1 MAGISGA
8 VSAFCFVAGK
18 SLDVYYTLS
27 LTEADFYVKWLLCS
41 IVSGIVIYGIWT
53 FAERKDKVNIAAK
66 KIVQKAVD
74 FEGKLKGWMIALFLL
89 LMWIPVWLSVFP
101 GAFSYDAY
109 DEWLQI
115 STGNITA
122 HHPVLHVLLLGGLVE
137 KIHQLTGSYN
147 AGIAVYVFL
156 QMTALAAVFAYTV
169 QFMRERAVSPLLRL
183 FAILFYAFSPVVQLF
198 AICCTKDILFSAA
211 FLLFII
217 SLWRVCVSGET
228 FFAKKSWQLL
238 FCFSALVS
246 MIMRNNGF
254 YAVVAMIVFLLA
266 VCRKHIGKYFCML
279 AVIGILYA
287 LYVGPFYG
295 MLQVTPGGMQ
305 EMLSVP
311 LQQLARVYHYEK
323 ETYTAEELQ
332 YLHTLI
338 PQENWEQYRSTVAD
352 FVKSGFRQEVYQ
364 ENPARFWK
372 LWWQTGR
379 KNPLTYLNSFML
391 GIVDYW
397 YPLAVVD
404 GYQDVYGASSYFDY
418 RVSPPGEEQVLLPR
432 LHAIYESISVD
443 KDIQKLPGMFLLL
456 SPGWYALIYFQVL
469 MYMWYRKRYRQ
480 TVPLLAVLLYC
491 ATLLLGPVAL
501 VRYVLILY
509 YIFPVYCVFIGK
521 SEHESCRNGETDGR

>member
-1 MAGISGA
+1 MMKIRKVLGAGIAGA
-8 VSAFCFVAGK
+8 VSAFCFAAGK

-41 IVSGIVIYGIWT
+41 ILLSLVIYGIWT
-53 FAERKDKVNIAAK
+53 FAERKEKINIAAK
-66 KIVQKAVD
+66 KIVQKASA
-74 FEGKLKGWMIALFLL
+74 FEGRLKGWMIALFLF
-89 LMWIPVWLSVFP
+89 LMWIPAWLSVFP

-115 STGNITA
+115 NTGNITA

-137 KIHQLTGSYN
+137 KIHGLTGSYN

-156 QMTALAAVFAYTV
+156 QMAVLAAVFAYTV
-169 QFMRERAVSPLLRL
+169 QFMRERAVSPLWRL

-211 FLLFII
+211 FLLFVI
-217 SLWRVCVSGET
+217 SLWRVCVSRET
-228 FFAKKSWQLL
+228 FFARKSWQIL
-238 FCFSALVS
+238 FCLSALVS
-246 MIMRNNGF
+246 MIMRNNGL
-254 YAVVAMIVFLLA
+254 YAVVAMLVFLLPL
-266 VCRKHIGKYFCML
+266 CRRHFGRYFGIL
-279 AVIGILYA
+279 AVIGGLYA
-287 LYVGPFYG
+287 LYVGPFYN

-311 LQQLARVYHYEK
+311 LQQLARVYHYEQ

-352 FVKSGFRQEVYQ
+352 FVKSGFRQEVYK
-364 ENPARFWK
+364 ENPARFWR
-372 LWWQTGR
+372 LWWQTGG
-379 KNPLTYLNSFML
+379 KKPMTYLNSFLL

-397 YPLAVVD
+397 YPFAVVD

-418 RVSPPGEEQVLLPR
+418 RVGPPGEEQIILPR
-432 LHAIYESISVD
+432 LHAVYESISVD
-443 KDIQKLPGMFLLL
+443 KDTQKLPGMFLLL

-469 MYMWYRKRYRQ
+469 MYLWYRKRYRQ
-480 TVPLLAVLLYC
+480 IVPLLAILLYC
-491 ATLLLGPVAL
+491 ATLLLGPIAL

-509 YIFPVYCVFIGK
+509 YIFPVYCVFLHGK
-521 SEHESCRNGETDGR
+521 AEHE